1 MRVEGSGFPR
11 PGQVGT
17 AGSKETGAEPLAQSW
32 TEQVF
37 APMARAL
44 LSMSPSERNEVRGL
58 MKEVGEQ
65 ADAMSPS
72 LKQLL
77 ASHSS
82 PMNFLLILQL
92 GMADLAAKDDVAT
105 RMIGEATQQAVQSV
119 GNWLNDINQKNQKI
133 YMDQVATWSSD
144 LGKGDKSQND
154 EASSKIS
161 IIMSQLN
168 AAQSAYQSQTT
179 TVQNTGST
187 LASTAQGLTQQ
198 SSADAQNFTQV
209 CQLIQQI
216 LQAMQRASA

>member
-11 PGQVGT
+11 PGQVGA
-17 AGSKETGAEPLAQSW
+17 AGSKETGTEPLAQSW

-144 LGKGDKSQND
+144 LGNKDNAQTD
-154 EASSKIS
+154 SSKIS